1 MAADDIEQRRD
12 PTTNREVERKVRVP
26 EDFELPPLEGVV
38 PGVVTVE
45 RGEPISLDAA
55 YHDTEDVRLVRWG
68 ATLRR
73 RTGGTDEGWHLKL
86 PVEGAGPGV
95 RDELGLPL
103 DAGETGHVPAPIADV
118 VRSLVREASLV
129 HLATV
134 RTGRTPFVLRDGQGE
149 QLAELVDD
157 RVEIVEGDQVVR
169 TFREIEVEA
178 RGEDADDLLDAVV
191 AVYQDA
197 GGTPGTQG
205 KGVAALGARAGG
217 APDVV
222 VPEWPGPQG
231 PAGDVLR
238 CLLAVNV
245 RKLLLE
251 EVRVRRDLPDAV
263 HQMRVAAR
271 TMRSALRTLSALVD
285 EEWADGLRAELKAT
299 ADALGVYRDTEVHL
313 KRLEKHARSLPP
325 EDGGRAVQAIDGWLR
340 QRLDEGRRAALE
352 ELGSDRHL
360 RLLIEL
366 VAAAR
371 EPRLTKKARKP
382 AQDVLPTLVKK
393 SAMKLAK
400 AVDGA
405 FDGRARRGLA
415 QDADPGQAC
424 ALRGGGGG
432 ARPRHGCAGVG
443 RGVREGDRPARRPAR
458 RRRRPGGAAR
468 AGRPSGHRRPDRATP
483 SGCCTRSR
491 STWSVGTARSSRA
504 SGRTSARRPR
514 ARRCT

>member
-1 MAADDIEQRRD
+1 M
-12 PTTNREVERKVRVP
+12 
-26 EDFELPPLEGVV
+26 
-38 PGVVTVE
+38 
-45 RGEPISLDAA
+45 
-55 YHDTEDVRLVRWG
+55 
-68 ATLRR
+68 
-73 RTGGTDEGWHLKL
+73 
-86 PVEGAGPGV
+86 
-95 RDELGLPL
+95 
-103 DAGETGHVPAPIADV
+103 
-118 VRSLVREASLV
+118 

-400 AVDGA
+400 AVDGLSM
-405 FDGRARRGLA
+405 DGPAEDWHKTRIRAKRARYAAEAAAPVLGT
-415 QDADPGQAC
+415 
-424 ALRGGGGG
+424 G
-432 ARPRHGCAGVG
+432 ARAWGEAFEKVTDLLGDQHDAVVAQGVL
-443 RGVREGDRPARRPAR
+443 REL
-458 RRRRPGGAAR
+458 
-468 AGRPSGHRRPDRATP
+468 AGRPDIDGPTGYALGLLHQIEVDLERWDREELASVWKDVRATT
-483 SGCCTRSR
+483 SG
-491 STWSVGTARSSRA
+491 
-504 SGRTSARRPR
+504 TSL
-514 ARRCT
+514 T